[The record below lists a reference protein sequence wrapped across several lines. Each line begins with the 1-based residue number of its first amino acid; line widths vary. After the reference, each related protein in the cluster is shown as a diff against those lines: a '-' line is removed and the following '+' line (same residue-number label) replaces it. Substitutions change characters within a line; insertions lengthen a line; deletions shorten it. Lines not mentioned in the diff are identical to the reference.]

1 MCNNNN
7 RILAEQSMHLDR
19 IRQELYEYEYVDK
32 RTDLT
37 HKLTDKERDALYK
50 VMQCRSKAMIVNNL
64 NVDILRTIA
73 ENTIKR
79 RLNIL

>member
-1 MCNNNN
+1 MKNNP
-7 RILAEQSMHLDR
+7 IAAQAMHLDR
-19 IRQELYEYEYVDK
+19 IRQELYEFEYVDK
-32 RTDLT
+32 KTDLT
-37 HKLTDKERDALYK
+37 HKLTDQERDALYR
-50 VMQCRSKAMIVNNL
+50 VFQCRSKAMVVNNL

>member
-1 MCNNNN
+1 MCNNN
-7 RILAEQSMHLDR
+7 RPIAAQAMHLDR
-19 IRQELYEYEYVDK
+19 IRQELYEFEYVDK
-32 RTDLT
+32 RADLT

-50 VMQCRSKAMIVNNL
+50 VFQCRSKAMVVSNL

-79 RLNIL
+79 RLGIL

>member
-1 MCNNNN
+1 MKNNP
-7 RILAEQSMHLDR
+7 LAAQAMHLDR

-32 RTDLT
+32 RADLT
-37 HKLTDKERDALYK
+37 HRLTDQERDALYR
-50 VMQCRSKAMIVNNL
+50 VFQCRSKAMVVYNL
-64 NVDILRTIA
+64 NVDILRQVC